1 MVPQWFLK
9 SSLSRKVQSR
19 IKLCFISR
27 FYTESLRISPEGQ
40 TGEYVRVLD
49 GNPPHTHTPP
59 LPTPSQSIW
68 GLLYHL
74 LEVQIFS
81 SPGPLRYRYTIGT
94 VDGSLFHV

>member
-1 MVPQWFLK
+1 MVPQEFPFLK
-9 SSLSRKVQSR
+9 SSKQNKALLYFTLLHR
-19 IKLCFISR
+19 IFKDFTR
-27 FYTESLRISPEGQ
+27 RTNRRICKGA
-40 TGEYVRVLD
+40 RW
-49 GNPPHTHTPP
+49 NPPHTHTHP

-94 VDGSLFHV
+94 VDGSLFYV